1 MDMIAYTYYFIY
13 ISISIIYKYKTCDQ
27 AEIGNSPI
35 FLFIKLVSDDTRIV
49 AQIAYRILFIVI
61 MSTNQEN
68 KNGNTT
74 MAIKLLLWRTTFAG
88 DDGKSDDIYRLIV
101 YEKTFS
107 FSFVLSPSLGD
118 CVFVGI
124 EKKDLI
130 L

>member
-1 MDMIAYTYYFIY
+1 
-13 ISISIIYKYKTCDQ
+13 
-27 AEIGNSPI
+27 
-35 FLFIKLVSDDTRIV
+35 
-49 AQIAYRILFIVI
+49 
-61 MSTNQEN
+61 
-68 KNGNTT
+68 

-124 EKKDLI
+124 EKKISFFKMWYDEIPQTKGNSPPNALNN
-130 L
+130 